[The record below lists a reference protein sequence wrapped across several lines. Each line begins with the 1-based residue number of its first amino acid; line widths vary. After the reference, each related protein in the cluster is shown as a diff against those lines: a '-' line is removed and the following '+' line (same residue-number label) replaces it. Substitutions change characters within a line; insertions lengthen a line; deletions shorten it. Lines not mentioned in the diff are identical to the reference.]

1 MAYGI
6 KGRVG
11 RGGSGKTTF
20 ALRDDIIPALQKGRK
35 VITNVP
41 LLIENLEL
49 IHKINPYLIKMVTM
63 DEMKALISRRA
74 SSSPEDAGELAN
86 SLLVIDEIQEILP
99 GGLNKT
105 PFKEDAVKVVSW
117 LRHDDCELV
126 WMTQHYESVD
136 KQFRVR
142 THIYC
147 YHDDMGVLGIPRL
160 RQRYRM
166 PDMDGEPK
174 EEFGSPEY
182 YKQDWKINKCFKSA
196 ETGTHEKGSAL
207 KVRIPQK
214 LIYAI
219 VLFIALL
226 GWLGYDFIAKRDQI
240 KNSLTG
246 GTQMVKLK
254 EKITGVEYGPSLN
267 SLPKNMEEVNGE
279 ICMYGDC
286 IGYIDGVR
294 RIEYSDTVK
303 TIRDANPNWTGAG
316 VLDGLLPPVES
327 RNSPT
332 MPGLSVGGNQ

>member
-41 LLIENLEL
+41 LLVENLEL
-49 IHKINPYLIKMVTM
+49 IHKIDPYLIKMVNM
-63 DEMKALISRRA
+63 EEMKALISRRA
-74 SSSPEDAGELAN
+74 AAPPENAGELAN

-147 YHDDMGVLGIPRL
+147 YHDDLGYMGVPRL
-160 RQRYRM
+160 RQRFRM

-174 EEFGSPEY
+174 EEFGAPEY

-196 ETGTHEKGSAL
+196 ETGTHEKGTAL

-214 LIYAI
+214 LIYAV
-219 VLFIALL
+219 VLFVGLL
-226 GWLGYDFIAKRDQI
+226 GWLGYDFIAKRESITNTLAGGSQMAKI
-240 KNSLTG
+240 QQKVTG
-246 GTQMVKLK
+246 GEYVSR
-254 EKITGVEYGPSLN
+254 VE
-267 SLPKNMEEVNGE
+267 PKDTIVAKVNGE
-279 ICMYGDC
+279 ICIHGLC
-286 IGYIDGVR
+286 TGYLDGVR
-294 RIEYSDTVK
+294 RIEYSDTIK
-303 TIRDANPNWTGAG
+303 TVTRARPNWARAS
-316 VLDGLLPPVES
+316 VLDGVLPPIES
-327 RNSPT
+327 GNST
-332 MPGLSVGGNQ
+332 TLSGLSDGRN

>member
-49 IHKINPYLIKMVTM
+49 IHKIDPYLVKMVSM

-74 SSSPEDAGELAN
+74 ASPPEDAGELAN

-147 YHDDMGVLGIPRL
+147 YHDDMGYLGVPRL
-160 RQRYRM
+160 RQRFRM

-174 EEFGSPEY
+174 DEFGSPDY

-214 LIYAI
+214 LLYAL

-226 GWLGYDFIAKRDQI
+226 GWLGYQVVTKRESV
-240 KNSLTG
+240 KRSLTG
-246 GTQMVKLK
+246 GSQMVKIK
-254 EKITGVEYGPSLN
+254 ETITGVQYDQKTSIDSMQQNINAEVCLYGNCTGYLN
-267 SLPKNMEEVNGE
+267 
-279 ICMYGDC
+279 
-286 IGYIDGVR
+286 GVR
-294 RIEYSDTVK
+294 ILEYVDTVK
-303 TIRDANPNWTGAG
+303 TINQGRPTWVGAS
-316 VLDGLLPPVES
+316 VLDGVLPPIAS
-327 RNSPT
+327 GNSST
-332 MPGLSVGGNQ
+332 VPGLSSGVNE